1 MLGKMKIMNEATF
14 WKLIERL
21 DWGKTGNDEAVINPV
36 RDALSDMSSTE
47 IFGFEELLAEKLY
60 ALDTKAHAREIGKGA
75 YAGEDTYF
83 SVDWFLYSRCAVVA
97 NGKIFYESVINNPKK
112 FPKDIE
118 YEALLSIAREAYD
131 SKELGEW
138 VYVSTKCYETYSN
151 LNGWKNDE
159 AKNIEKPKPK
169 PKLGKT
175 IRGKVWKTDR
185 TESGLII
192 KKSTYK
198 WPDSYFHYDAIME
211 DMSQIQRGDKV
222 QVKTIGIDEENM
234 LLICDLVKRMPK
246 E

>member
-1 MLGKMKIMNEATF
+1 MKTMNEEKF
-14 WKLIERL
+14 WKLIEKL
-21 DWGKTGNDEAVINPV
+21 DWNKTGDDDAVINPV
-36 RDALSDMSSTE
+36 CNALSDMSVEE
-47 IFGFEELLAEKLY
+47 IFGFEELLSEKLY

-75 YAGEDTYF
+75 YVGEGTYF
-83 SVDWFLYSRCAVVA
+83 SVDWFLYCRCAAVA

-118 YEALLSIAREAYD
+118 FEALLSIAREAYD

-138 VYVSTKCYETYSN
+138 VYVTTKCYETYSN
-151 LNGWKNDE
+151 LDNWKNDE
-159 AKNIEKPKPK
+159 VEKPKPK

-175 IRGKVWKTDR
+175 IQGKVWKTDR

-192 KKSTYK
+192 KDSAYK
-198 WPDSYFHYDAIME
+198 WHDSYFHYDAILE
-211 DMSQIQRGDKV
+211 DMSQVQRGDKV

-234 LLICDLVKRMPK
+234 MLICDLVKRTPK